1 MTKGIKRKSEKPKD
15 TKSIED
21 TILDL
26 EQRIQVLKDDT
37 NQEDAPAQIEKLEK
51 ERTALQKKMYSNLTP
66 YEIVKIA
73 RHHLRPPFSDH
84 LKLIVDDFIELH
96 GDRNFGDDNAIV
108 TGFGTIGG
116 KKALIIGQHK
126 GKTTKERIE
135 SNFGMPNRKDT
146 EKHYRK

>member
-1 MTKGIKRKSEKPKD
+1 MTKGIKRKSAKPKS
-15 TKSIED
+15 TKTKDAKSAED
-21 TILDL
+21 TILEL
-26 EQRIQVLKDDT
+26 EQRIQELQDDT

-84 LKLIVDDFIELH
+84 LELMVDDFVELH

-108 TGFGTIGG
+108 TGFGTIG
-116 KKALIIGQHK
+116 
-126 GKTTKERIE
+126 
-135 SNFGMPNRKDT
+135 
-146 EKHYRK
+146 